1 MSGEARP
8 GAGSPVNHTGV
19 EGATDL
25 IIASKTA
32 TGEEESVASLSI
44 MLLLCVLG
52 FTILLG
58 SWLKSR
64 GVTWLHLERK
74 RKRGHKENGSHLRL
88 SQIHLLGQ
96 RANEKME
103 L

>member
-1 MSGEARP
+1 MQTERLLGFDEPLTFEVEASRVRVGEMSGEARP

-44 MLLLCVLG
+44 MLLLLVLG
-52 FTILLG
+52 FTMLLG
-58 SWLKSR
+58 SWLK
-64 GVTWLHLERK
+64 
-74 RKRGHKENGSHLRL
+74 
-88 SQIHLLGQ
+88 
-96 RANEKME
+96 
-103 L
+103 

>member
-32 TGEEESVASLSI
+32 TG
-44 MLLLCVLG
+44 
-52 FTILLG
+52 
-58 SWLKSR
+58 
-64 GVTWLHLERK
+64 
-74 RKRGHKENGSHLRL
+74 
-88 SQIHLLGQ
+88 
-96 RANEKME
+96 
-103 L
+103 